1 MCSVRGDNFAVAI
14 KVLCPI
20 RHRPRC
26 LNSIPNS
33 CWRCS
38 TLSTWIGN
46 WTQPPGMVG
55 FNGTAGFSSRRMP
68 CILLLEKPVLLV
80 VWLQCNIGLRH
91 SAFGVGGLAEARH
104 LLPRNQE
111 PATQNECH
119 DWSASHMKRHLQ
131 CVEQQASP
139 SSFTKY
145 CACHA
150 KWISWLIRIAY
161 ATSFTMREATGIT
174 LQPHQVLRLPR
185 KMNLM
190 IDPHHIWNVIYNAW
204 SNRHHPPTA
213 PNTAPATQN
222 ECHDWSCSPMK
233 RHFHCAEQQASPSNL
248 TKYCACHAKWI
259 SWLIRITYETS
270 FTMRGATGI
279 TLQPHQILRLPRK
292 MNVIIDRAHLWN
304 VISNAQSSKS
314 HPPTSPNTAPATQYE
329 HHDWSRSRMKRHLQ
343 CAEVATGI
351 NLQPHQIL
359 HLPRKIAF
367 PNLREIYWKQL
378 KWHFQC
384 ATDPSMI
391 REWSEHAPS
400 MIRPR
405 QRKTEPAAPPRLLF
419 ALDRSRFYWKLQRFP
434 LRLSFENSPHAAPAT
449 KSDTWTS
456 PNAAPAT
463 KSDTWTSPNAAPA
476 TKSDTWTSP
485 NAAPATKSDTW
496 TSPNA
501 APATKSHTWTSPNAA
516 PATKS
521 ETWTAPNAAP
531 ATKLLLLLRLLLLL
545 LLLLRLLLLLVLL
558 LLLRLLLLLL
568 RLRLRLLLLL
578 LLDYYY

>member
-1 MCSVRGDNFAVAI
+1 MKSV
-14 KVLCPI
+14 LLPL
-20 RHRPRC
+20 PET
-26 LNSIPNS
+26 S
-33 CWRCS
+33 CWQELLGMMCGGAKHVVEPNRQQLHTWANS
-38 TLSTWIGN
+38 T
-46 WTQPPGMVG
+46 
-55 FNGTAGFSSRRMP
+55 
-68 CILLLEKPVLLV
+68 
-80 VWLQCNIGLRH
+80 
-91 SAFGVGGLAEARH
+91 
-104 LLPRNQE
+104 

-248 TKYCACHAKWI
+248 TKYCACHAKWM
-259 SWLIRITYETS
+259 SWLIRIAYETS

-292 MNVIIDRAHLWN
+292 MNVMIDRAHLWNVISTARSNRHHPPTSPSTAPATQNECHDWSASHMKRHLQCVEQQASPSSFTKYCACHAKWISWLIRITYETSFTMRGATGTTLQPHQILRLARKMNVMIDRAHLWN

-343 CAEVATGI
+343 CAEQQVSTCNLTKYCTCHAKLHSLILEKFTENSWSGI
-351 NLQPHQIL
+351 SNARPIRAWSENDPTMLRAWSDPDNAKLNPPRRQGYFSHWAGADSIENYNVSRSGYHSKIHHMLRLPRKVTHELHQMLRLPRKVTHELHQMLRLPRKVTHELHQMLRLPRKVTHELHQMLRLPRKVTHELHQMLRLPRKVTHELHQML
-359 HLPRKIAF
+359 HLPQKVR
-367 PNLREIYWKQL
+367 
-378 KWHFQC
+378 H
-384 ATDPSMI
+384 
-391 REWSEHAPS
+391 
-400 MIRPR
+400 
-405 QRKTEPAAPPRLLF
+405 
-419 ALDRSRFYWKLQRFP
+419 
-434 LRLSFENSPHAAPAT
+434 
-449 KSDTWTS
+449 
-456 PNAAPAT
+456 
-463 KSDTWTSPNAAPA
+463 
-476 TKSDTWTSP
+476 
-485 NAAPATKSDTW
+485 
-496 TSPNA
+496 
-501 APATKSHTWTSPNAA
+501 
-516 PATKS
+516 
-521 ETWTAPNAAP
+521 
-531 ATKLLLLLRLLLLL
+531 
-545 LLLLRLLLLLVLL
+545 
-558 LLLRLLLLLL
+558 
-568 RLRLRLLLLL
+568 
-578 LLDYYY
+578 